1 LHPDIFSL
9 GKLEVL
15 ASCRAIGKEGFST
28 HRVLL
33 LSVTAKVRFHVLL
46 EDLMGN
52 AEEDNFHKAF
62 F

>member
-1 LHPDIFSL
+1 MWQDIGPS
-9 GKLEVL
+9 GK
-15 ASCRAIGKEGFST
+15 RGFQ
-28 HRVLL
+28 LIACCFF
-33 LSVTAKVRFHVLL
+33 VTAKVRFHVLL

>member
-1 LHPDIFSL
+1 M
-9 GKLEVL
+9 
-15 ASCRAIGKEGFST
+15 ASYLAIGEEGFST